1 MIGNFL
7 KSIKVSES
15 QLTATKHKFTRSS
28 SDKNGKLFKTPVS
41 FYFIFQNIFEGHGKV
56 KKFN

>member
-41 FYFIFQNIFEGHGKV
+41 FYFIFQ
-56 KKFN
+56 